1 MSERALTLDDLQG
14 LGFTPSKF
22 WEGVTDTPHLETNPD
37 AESVVRI
44 TESHTEQYRWYVEIE
59 TWGNAHRWSGKGH
72 INTQS
77 ELARL
82 YEFCEMKQH

>member
-1 MSERALTLDDLQG
+1 MSERTLTLEDLQA
-14 LGFTPSKF
+14 LGFVPSQF
-22 WEGVTDTPHLETNPD
+22 WHGITDTPHLVTNPD

-44 TESHTEQYRWYVEIE
+44 TESQTDYRWYVEIE

-72 INTQS
+72 INTKS

-82 YEFCEMKQH
+82 YEFCELKQH